1 MPVGS
6 KTWEMVI
13 SKRSLNQLPSPID
26 GIERKKWLRLL
37 GVSFQDDPCCWDLH
51 VDGLL
56 SKASGRMHILRV
68 CKIYGYPRD
77 QLTKLFE
84 TLILSLFTYAIEVW
98 GSALL
103 KKYLKRI
110 DQFLRRANRYGYTEK
125 EYNMSSLI
133 EERDRALFGKVIKNT
148 EHCLYELLPDKKQ
161 RTLRVQNHNHILP
174 QIKTERFKR
183 CFINRCHFNN
193 F

>member
-1 MPVGS
+1 MVDVG
-6 KTWEMVI
+6 WV
-13 SKRSLNQLPSPID
+13 L
-26 GIERKKWLRLL
+26 
-37 GVSFQDDPCCWDLH
+37 
-51 VDGLL
+51 
-56 SKASGRMHILRV
+56 RMHILRV
-68 CKIYGYPRD
+68 RKLYGYPRD

-84 TLILSLFTYAIEVW
+84 TPILSLFTYAIEVW

-110 DQFLRRANRYGYTEK
+110 DQFFRRANRYGYTEK

-161 RTLRVQNHNHILP
+161 RTLRVQNRNHILP

-183 CFINRCHFNN
+183 CFINRCLFNN

>member
-1 MPVGS
+1 MFRFYYRQNYPQ
-6 KTWEMVI
+6 KNM
-13 SKRSLNQLPSPID
+13 KRIFLAWFLALPKSTV
-26 GIERKKWLRLL
+26 K
-37 GVSFQDDPCCWDLH
+37 
-51 VDGLL
+51 VDGYEIEQGGQALQVVTLATEL
-56 SKASGRMHILRV
+56 SSQQGLETSFCPYHEICLWRHQR
-68 CKIYGYPRD
+68 YP
-77 QLTKLFE
+77 
-84 TLILSLFTYAIEVW
+84 LILSLFTYAIEVW

-183 CFINRCHFNN
+183 CFINRCLFNN